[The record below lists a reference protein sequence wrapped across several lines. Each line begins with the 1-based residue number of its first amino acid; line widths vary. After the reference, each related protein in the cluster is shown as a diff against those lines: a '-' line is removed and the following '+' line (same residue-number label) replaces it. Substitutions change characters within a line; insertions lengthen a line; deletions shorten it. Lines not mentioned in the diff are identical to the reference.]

1 MWVHR
6 CTNILY
12 GVTKSDRVSGSVC
25 GSDPSRCISLIEG
38 GRNNL
43 LCHSLRLQGWRNRS
57 SVCYGEGGSHCPWP
71 AAVMKRLKC
80 RWGEPA
86 SVRQTRKIKKET
98 MRTDMKTW
106 LDVTHGAQRR
116 RNNKTQDLK
125 LIKENQKLNS
135 RSKIIYLSHAS
146 LYEYNM
152 GSVGCSAPE
161 KDKWM
166 DGFLNKSNTRS
177 LVWLIDP
184 PPINRKG
191 SKQLRKKNVWTSWS
205 FSRNFSF
212 QAL

>member
-1 MWVHR
+1 M
-6 CTNILY
+6 
-12 GVTKSDRVSGSVC
+12 
-25 GSDPSRCISLIEG
+25 SLP
-38 GRNNL
+38 
-43 LCHSLRLQGWRNRS
+43 QT
-57 SVCYGEGGSHCPWP
+57 
-71 AAVMKRLKC
+71 ARLKKSLFSVLWRGWESLSMTGSC
-80 RWGEPA
+80 HETAQMQARRWGEPA

-191 SKQLRKKNVWTSWS
+191 SEQLRKKNVWTSWS